1 MAVVA
6 MMLNDVIQTKLALY
20 GFASQDV
27 ISKALAS
34 EKVERKRGER
44 LVQLGGVMQV
54 YQPQK

>member
-20 GFASQDV
+20 GFASKDV

-44 LVQLGGVMQV
+44 LVQFGGVMQV